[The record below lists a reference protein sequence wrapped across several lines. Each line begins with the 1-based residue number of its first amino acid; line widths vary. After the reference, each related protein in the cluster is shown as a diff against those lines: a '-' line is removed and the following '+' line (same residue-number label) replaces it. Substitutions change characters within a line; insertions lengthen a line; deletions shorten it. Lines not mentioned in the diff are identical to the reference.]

1 MIFQFLLIQFT
12 QGIITES
19 SGEVTQF
26 SYQVSGFNCQNG
38 YTSTI
43 NFPDTF
49 ANIPKLILYPS
60 LFDFASITSNQP
72 IAKIEI
78 VSLTLTNFQIK
89 LTCPQQR
96 INTYTLKWYAIDDQR
111 LIVINEFNL
120 NPLASKS
127 FTFQNPNIKKA
138 IVSIIGIGYKGS
150 FEVTLSISDLTST
163 SVTVNYNSYNTN
175 MVLLGYQVI
184 LGTDEIISYID
195 KISSSNVYT
204 SPQYPVQSN
213 SYFITAFSKFQQGLD
228 NGIVTLRTTINQGA
242 SVVNYDISRWG
253 SGLYPQNTIQSY
265 WLKYTVNNPFLA
277 MECFTVRV
285 SKLFEMNSDQKPA
298 FQLEFFE
305 INKVVNTI
313 GSESILINESITLL
327 NIHIYY
333 KCPSNNKKVHS
344 QMNKCNNC
352 SGSNKIYNLN
362 HHCHGSIN
370 TINIYAKYN
379 AQSNYKELTL
389 TTTSNSITIVQKLT
403 NKIITQETILFVE
416 FLDV

>member
-43 NFPDTF
+43 NFPGSF

-60 LFDFASITSNQP
+60 LFDFASVNSNHP

-89 LTCPQQR
+89 LTCPYQR
-96 INTYTLKWYAIDDQR
+96 INSYYLRWYAIDDQR

-120 NPLASKS
+120 NPIATKS
-127 FTFQNPNIKKA
+127 YTFQNPNIKKA

-150 FEVTLSISDLTST
+150 FEVTLSITDLTST
-163 SVTVNYNSYNTN
+163 SLTVNVNNYNTN
-175 MVLLGYQVI
+175 LVFIGYQVI
-184 LGTDEIISYID
+184 LGTDEIITYID
-195 KISSSNVYT
+195 NISSTNVYT
-204 SPQYPVQSN
+204 SPQYPAQTN
-213 SYFITAFSKFQQGLD
+213 SYFITAFNKIQLGNS
-228 NGIVTLRTTINQGA
+228 GILTLRTTVYQGA
-242 SVVNYDISRWG
+242 SVVNYDTSRWG
-253 SGLYPQNTIQSY
+253 SGVYAQNKIQTY

-298 FQLEFFE
+298 FQLELFE

-379 AQSNYKELTL
+379 AQINYKELTL